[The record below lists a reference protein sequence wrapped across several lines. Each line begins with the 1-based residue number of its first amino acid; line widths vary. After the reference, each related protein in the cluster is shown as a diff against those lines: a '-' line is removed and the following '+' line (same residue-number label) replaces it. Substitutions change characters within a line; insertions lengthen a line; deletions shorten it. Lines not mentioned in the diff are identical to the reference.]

1 MEDGAIGAQPPAK
14 LVEKLIAT
22 YGDDI
27 VVQEEVRCDHSSPTR
42 VLGLGV

>member
-27 VVQEEVRCDHSSPTR
+27 VVQEEVRFDH
-42 VLGLGV
+42 